1 MAEQSSHNVVNE
13 PQSTSAP
20 LADAASSQTT
30 ADTATDGA
38 QQTQSSNNPTTD
50 SAIEASKS
58 VNELAKSS
66 NASAALA
73 VPDTVKDA
81 AEPSAGE
88 AANNPATDLTD
99 ATAQRGDVEQNTVE
113 DGSQGD
119 DRSAVDGVSD
129 TEKKGDA
136 NHVRSD
142 SVKKPT
148 TFSKVSVTKNFL
160 NKAAPTT
167 ATAPSKLG
175 EKREYTLMM
184 EQRDRRSDSLLATP
198 ASAATLTAK
207 LGPRLVA
214 KAGPS
219 LGNLQKARPGP
230 QSVGGP
236 DASKVWNKN
245 RRKLWV
251 RFKTVG
257 ITLTSL

>member
-13 PQSTSAP
+13 PQSSSAQ
-20 LADAASSQTT
+20 LADAASSQT
-30 ADTATDGA
+30 AANTATNGA
-38 QQTQSSNNPTTD
+38 QQTPSS
-50 SAIEASKS
+50 SKS
-58 VNELAKSS
+58 ATENANDVSRSANELATSA
-66 NASAALA
+66 NASASSADPVA
-73 VPDTVKDA
+73 GKDA
-81 AEPSAGE
+81 PEPSAGE
-88 AANNPATDLTD
+88 AAHPPASDMRD
-99 ATAQRGDVEQNTVE
+99 ASAQRGDVEPKTAE

-119 DRSAVDGVSD
+119 DRSAADVTSD

-136 NHVRSD
+136 NHLRSD

-167 ATAPSKLG
+167 AAAPSKVG
-175 EKREYTLMM
+175 EKREYNPAKVREENRSNTLVA
-184 EQRDRRSDSLLATP
+184 SP

-207 LGPRLVA
+207 MGPRLVA

-230 QSVGGP
+230 QSQGGP

-245 RRKLWV
+245 RRELWML
-251 RFKTVG
+251 RDGMTG
-257 ITLTSL
+257 RLILC